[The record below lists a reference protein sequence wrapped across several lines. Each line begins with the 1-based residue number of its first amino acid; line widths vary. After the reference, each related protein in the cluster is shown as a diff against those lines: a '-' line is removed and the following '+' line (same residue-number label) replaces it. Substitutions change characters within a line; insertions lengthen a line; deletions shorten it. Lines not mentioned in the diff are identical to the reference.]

1 MGRGFARFATLW
13 VGKGMKE
20 IFLINASYDNVSL
33 PAACMR
39 KRQRVGGQNKAWG
52 VGKTD
57 IWRGNGFTYAVK
69 EDGCFVCT
77 IKRSCDFLDIF
88 SRTVSRF
95 LFLDCEYVAN

>member
-13 VGKGMKE
+13 VEQSTKE

-39 KRQRVGGQNKAWG
+39 KRQTGGQNKAWG

-57 IWRGNGFTYAVK
+57 IWRGNGFAYAVK
-69 EDGCFVCT
+69 GDGCFVCT
-77 IKRSCDFLDIF
+77 IKWSYDLLDMF
-88 SRTVSRF
+88 SRTVSQF
-95 LFLDCEYVAN
+95 LFLDCEYAAN